1 MSLSTIEEA
10 VSQIKK
16 GLPVIVVDD
25 EDRENEGD
33 LIIAAELANKKTLAF
48 MIRYTSGIICAPC
61 EQQRL
66 VDLQLPMMVD
76 NNTDPL
82 RTAFTVSTDYIRG
95 MTTGVSAEERA
106 NTLNALANSNA
117 DPAHFI
123 RPGHIF
129 PLRYQP
135 GGVLVRSGHTEAAV
149 DLCKLAGL
157 NPMGGL
163 AELTHDDGTMMRL
176 PALIDFSKQHT
187 LPIISIEALIKY
199 RAENDVLLTEVA
211 NSSVVL
217 NEQSFNAHV
226 YQTIFD
232 KQFITAVVKG
242 NKGVIDAD
250 RPTLVRVV
258 KGVRDRD
265 FFSSAMVP
273 DNVISRS
280 LKLIAEADQG
290 VFIYLPSSDEKPAE
304 DEQSGAVW
312 REVGLGSHIL
322 ASLGVKRI
330 HLLANKEL
338 SYPGISSFG
347 LVIESI
353 VKEV

>member
-1 MSLSTIEEA
+1 MSLSTIEDA
-10 VSQIKK
+10 VAALKK
-16 GLPVIVVDD
+16 GLPVVVVDD

-33 LIIAAELANKKTLAF
+33 LIIAAELASTETLAF
-48 MIRYTSGIICAPC
+48 MIRHTSGIICAPC

-66 VDLQLPMMVD
+66 DELQLPMMVD

-82 RTAFTVSTDYIRG
+82 RTAFTVSTDYLRG
-95 MTTGVSAEERA
+95 MSTGVSAQERA
-106 NTLNALANSNA
+106 NTLRALADNSA
-117 DPAHFI
+117 QAAHFI

-129 PLRYQP
+129 PLCYQP

-157 NPMGGL
+157 KPVGGL
-163 AELTHDDGTMMRL
+163 AELTHDDGSMMRL
-176 PALIDFSKQHT
+176 PALKTFASEHQ
-187 LPIISIEALIKY
+187 LPLISIEALIKY
-199 RAENDVLLTEVA
+199 RAENDVLLEQIAERPVIIDG
-211 NSSVVL
+211 
-217 NEQSFNAHV
+217 QSFQSHI

-232 KQFITAVVKG
+232 SRFITAVVNAPHG
-242 NKGVIDAD
+242 RIDGES
-250 RPTLVRVV
+250 PTLVRVV
-258 KGVRDRD
+258 KGVQGRD
-265 FFSSAMVP
+265 FFSSALA
-273 DNVISRS
+273 DNNVISRS
-280 LKLIAEADQG
+280 LKLIAEAEQG
-290 VFIYLPSSDEKPAE
+290 VFIYLPSEDRPAE

-312 REVGLGSHIL
+312 REIGLGSHIL

-353 VKEV
+353 VKEL